1 MSAKKVELPDFWE
14 KHPHLW
20 FARAEEEFSL
30 KGISQDST
38 RYSYLV
44 ARLPES
50 VAARVHDELMAKDDK
65 LPYTVL
71 KARLL
76 TTFSPS
82 DYQRG
87 EQILDL
93 PASHAEKPSVTM
105 DRMLSLLPQDVSRA
119 QPGFLFRTLFL
130 RKMPPD
136 IRILLSDEKSL
147 SMRDLALK
155 ADVFWASRP
164 AAAAAACVAA
174 VPPPL
179 EFSDEAPGV
188 AHGSYT
194 VPAAPAT
201 AHSAHAV
208 PAGAAQAAASVSA
221 VSPPNSLCFYHDRFG
236 AQARKCEPGCSYRP
250 RLRKG
255 NRRGRRN

>member
-1 MSAKKVELPDFWE
+1 MSAKKVELPEFWDDQ
-14 KHPHLW
+14 PHLW

-30 KGISQDST
+30 KGISLDST
-38 RYSYLV
+38 KYSYLV
-44 ARLPES
+44 ARLPKA
-50 VAARVHDELMAKDDK
+50 VAARVHDELMSKDDK

-71 KARLL
+71 KQRLL

-105 DRMLSLLPQDVSRA
+105 DRMLSLLPQEVSRA

-130 RKMPPD
+130 RKMPAD
-136 IRILLSDEKSL
+136 IRILLADEKSL

-164 AAAAAACVAA
+164 AAAACVAA

-179 EFSDEAPGV
+179 EFSDEPGP
-188 AHGSYT
+188 AHGAYA
-194 VPAAPAT
+194 VPAAPAA
-201 AHSAHAV
+201 AHGACPV
-208 PAGAAQAAASVSA
+208 PAAAAQAAAVSA
-221 VSPPNSLCFYHDRFG
+221 VSQPSSLCFYHDRFG
-236 AQARKCEPGCSYRP
+236 AQARKCEPGCTYRP

-255 NRRGRRN
+255 NGRGRRN

>member
-93 PASHAEKPSVTM
+93 PASHAEKPLVTISRDQWSVLGCNLNLNGGII
-105 DRMLSLLPQDVSRA
+105 LSHSR
-119 QPGFLFRTLFL
+119 RH
-130 RKMPPD
+130 PPSS
-136 IRILLSDEKSL
+136 RG
-147 SMRDLALK
+147 RDLA
-155 ADVFWASRP
+155 VIP
-164 AAAAAACVAA
+164 A
-174 VPPPL
+174 
-179 EFSDEAPGV
+179 
-188 AHGSYT
+188 
-194 VPAAPAT
+194 PAAP
-201 AHSAHAV
+201 
-208 PAGAAQAAASVSA
+208 
-221 VSPPNSLCFYHDRFG
+221 
-236 AQARKCEPGCSYRP
+236 
-250 RLRKG
+250 
-255 NRRGRRN
+255 